1 MAIYRTVS
9 MNFWTDSKVVDE
21 FTPEDRYFYL
31 YLFTNP
37 HTNLSGCY
45 EISIKQMSNELG
57 YNADVI
63 NNLINRFIRMHNV
76 IRYSAETK
84 EMLLLNWYKYNW
96 TASDKFKKPL
106 LKEIQKIK
114 TEDYRIYLQG
124 LYDEYGTD
132 TVSIRYPYGID
143 TTVTVSDTVSDTV
156 TVSVSDINSNSISNK
171 DVDYNRIIEM
181 YNSIC
186 ISYPRVTTL
195 SDARKRAIRARLKM
209 YTYDD
214 FKVLFEKA
222 EESTFLKGGNDRNWA
237 ANFDWLLKDSNMAKV
252 LDGNYANKNTG
263 NKVAQ
268 ELDRSYEMYAQWAE
282 RG

>member
-237 ANFDWLLKDSNMAKV
+237 ANFDWLIKDSNMAKV

-263 NKVAQ
+263 SKVAQ

-282 RG
+282 RS